1 MPGWVQAIANVIP
14 STHYLRIFRLMFIQH
29 AENYH
34 TDKALIALTIIM
46 IISFIL
52 AVVILWLKI
61 RKIKKED
68 KKVNA

>member
-1 MPGWVQAIANVIP
+1 MPGWVQAIADVIP

-34 TDKALIALTIIM
+34 TDKALSALMIIM
-46 IISFIL
+46 LVSFLL

-61 RKIKKED
+61 KKIKGAD
-68 KKVNA
+68 KKA